1 MRTLRGS
8 LRIAYLCR
16 FARFVDSYMPFG
28 STNGCG
34 VDGHE
39 RHRMESDVCMNTVK
53 PAARVGCFHD
63 SAVTVWQA
71 LSKDGRCGF
80 IFALSMVVLN
90 ESARIP
96 QGLSEIVYSWI
107 VLCVRFGASCYIAV
121 VNGVFGDDQRCSD
134 TINARRLT
142 PSDRGRGLR
151 VAKPARSWLGMFTPG
166 NPRSGF

>member
-1 MRTLRGS
+1 MIATHCGS
-8 LRIAYLCR
+8 PICA
-16 FARFVDSYMPFG
+16 DSRDSWFIVCHSDRRM
-28 STNGCG
+28 NAD
-34 VDGHE
+34 VDGRE
-39 RHRMESDVCMNTVK
+39 PHRMESGICMNMIIS
-53 PAARVGCFHD
+53 AAHVGYFHD
-63 SAVTVWQA
+63 GAVTLWPV
-71 LSKDGRCGF
+71 LNEDGRCGF

-142 PSDRGRGLR
+142 PSDRGRGLQA
-151 VAKPARSWLGMFTPG
+151 AKPAGICTSG
-166 NPRSGF
+166 NPRSGFR